1 VIPKSGKL
9 SRHGKLKFGGHQ
21 KRRRRCALPAHSKKG
36 MTATEVFESVTN
48 GGGSDFALLVR
59 ILDKHGPWCL
69 IGGLA
74 VNCYVEPVYTL
85 DADIVVV
92 SSELESIKAD
102 LKAGG
107 FALESFPHSLNAT
120 MPGSKLRIQL
130 TLDPRYQEFL
140 NDTQVRDV
148 LSEQVPVASLANVVR
163 GKIWAWSDEDRRPTK
178 RKKDELDLMRILEAY
193 PALRDVMPREISE
206 QVPKA

>member
-1 VIPKSGKL
+1 
-9 SRHGKLKFGGHQ
+9 
-21 KRRRRCALPAHSKKG
+21 

-48 GGGSDFALLVR
+48 GGSSDFALLVR
-59 ILDKHGPWCL
+59 ILNQHGSWCL

-102 LKAGG
+102 LKAAG

-140 NDTQVRDV
+140 KDTQVRDV
-148 LSEQVPVASLANVVR
+148 LAEQVPVASLANVVR
-163 GKIWAWSDEDRRPTK
+163 GKIWAWSDENRRPTK

-193 PALRDVMPREISE
+193 PALRDVMPRKISE
-206 QVPKA
+206 QVLKA